1 MIKNSKQAWE
11 VGQSVNVGFI
21 KGLTVIAKVATPG
34 DSAPDSYVLA
44 RGTQMYSFVPHNGI
58 SKITDQEAR
67 NLVAKAAWQRM
78 NTESAAM
85 LAAQD
90 ITRAAAFRAEL
101 MTISA

>member
-1 MIKNSKQAWE
+1 MIKNSKQSWE
-11 VGQSVNVGFI
+11 VGQAVSVGFL

-34 DSAPDSYVLA
+34 DFAPDSYVLS

-58 SKITDQEAR
+58 SKISDQEAR

-78 NTESAAM
+78 NAESAAM

-90 ITRAAAFRAEL
+90 ATRAAAFRAEL
-101 MTISA
+101 MALSA